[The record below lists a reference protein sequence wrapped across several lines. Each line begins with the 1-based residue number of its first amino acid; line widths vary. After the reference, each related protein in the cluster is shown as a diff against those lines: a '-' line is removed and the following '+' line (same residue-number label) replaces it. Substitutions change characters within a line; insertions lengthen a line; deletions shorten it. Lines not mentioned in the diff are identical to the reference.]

1 MVEYNSAETLDVID
15 TYSTDVMTGGSNK
28 RMYLYNQLVNSLK
41 RADSVDII
49 VSFLMESGVKMLI
62 KEFENALKRGARI
75 RILTGNYLG
84 ITQPSALYL
93 IRKRLGEQVDIRF
106 YNEKNR
112 SFHPKSYIFH
122 YEDYSELYIGSSNIS
137 KSALTSGIEWNYRF
151 NSRNDKDNYEKF
163 FNTFEDLFYNHSI
176 VIDDEE
182 LKRYSKNWHKP
193 AVSKDLERY
202 DEEYY
207 SDIESKV
214 RPLFEPR
221 GAQIEALCSLDDT
234 RSEGAK
240 RALVFAATGVGKTYL
255 AAFDSVN
262 YEKVL
267 FVAHREEIIRQ
278 AANSFKNVRNSDNYG
293 FFTGNEKCTDKPVIF
308 ASVASLGK
316 DTYLNE
322 RYFKPD
328 YFDYIVI
335 DEFHHAVNEQ
345 YRKIVDYFKPQFLL
359 GLTATPERMDGRNIY
374 EICDYNVS
382 YEVSLK
388 EAINKGILVPF
399 HYYGICDIIDYSN
412 INIVNGLYD
421 KKELNEV
428 YIKNTERYDMIYKY
442 YMKYGSKRALG
453 FCCTREHA
461 EAMAEDFCKRG
472 IPSVAVYSNSDGE
485 FSEDRKTAINRLI
498 KGDIRVIFSV
508 DMFNEGVDIPSVDM
522 VMFLR
527 PTESPVVFIQQLGRG
542 LRRSKGKEYLNVLD
556 FIGNYQ
562 KAGRVRSLLA
572 GDKAFRGNN
581 YNPIDKSVFP
591 DDCIIDFDMRLIDIF
606 AKMDKQ
612 QLKIRE
618 QIQNEYLRIKEMLGR
633 VPSRI
638 ELFTYMDDD
647 IYEMALTHSKDNIF
661 KNYMDYLKENGD
673 LKQDEENVYQS
684 AGREFIN
691 YIETTNMSKVYKMPV
706 LMAFYNNGIIRME
719 VTKEQILESWKDFFS
734 TGTNWKDIDKS
745 SDFNYDKYRAIT
757 DSEHIKKIMQMPV
770 KYLLESGKGLFIQ
783 KDGCALALR
792 DNMQQVIGNEAF
804 VRHMKD
810 ALEYRGM
817 DYYRRRYTLNSGV
830 NNQKL
835 SMKNDNLR

>member
-28 RMYLYNQLVNSLK
+28 RMYLYNQLVHSLK

-137 KSALTSGIEWNYRF
+137 RSALTSGIEWNYRF

-221 GAQIEALCSLDDT
+221 GAQIEALCLLDDT

-267 FVAHREEIIRQ
+267 FVAHREEILRQ

-293 FFTGNEKCTDKPVIF
+293 FFTGDEKCTDKPVIF

-335 DEFHHAVNEQ
+335 DDERVIIRTKLE
-345 YRKIVDYFKPQFLL
+345 KP
-359 GLTATPERMDGRNIY
+359 
-374 EICDYNVS
+374 
-382 YEVSLK
+382 
-388 EAINKGILVPF
+388 
-399 HYYGICDIIDYSN
+399 
-412 INIVNGLYD
+412 
-421 KKELNEV
+421 
-428 YIKNTERYDMIYKY
+428 
-442 YMKYGSKRALG
+442 SK
-453 FCCTREHA
+453 
-461 EAMAEDFCKRG
+461 
-472 IPSVAVYSNSDGE
+472 
-485 FSEDRKTAINRLI
+485 I
-498 KGDIRVIFSV
+498 KG
-508 DMFNEGVDIPSVDM
+508 
-522 VMFLR
+522 
-527 PTESPVVFIQQLGRG
+527 
-542 LRRSKGKEYLNVLD
+542 
-556 FIGNYQ
+556 
-562 KAGRVRSLLA
+562 
-572 GDKAFRGNN
+572 
-581 YNPIDKSVFP
+581 
-591 DDCIIDFDMRLIDIF
+591 
-606 AKMDKQ
+606 
-612 QLKIRE
+612 
-618 QIQNEYLRIKEMLGR
+618 
-633 VPSRI
+633 
-638 ELFTYMDDD
+638 
-647 IYEMALTHSKDNIF
+647 
-661 KNYMDYLKENGD
+661 
-673 LKQDEENVYQS
+673 
-684 AGREFIN
+684 
-691 YIETTNMSKVYKMPV
+691 
-706 LMAFYNNGIIRME
+706 
-719 VTKEQILESWKDFFS
+719 
-734 TGTNWKDIDKS
+734 
-745 SDFNYDKYRAIT
+745 
-757 DSEHIKKIMQMPV
+757 
-770 KYLLESGKGLFIQ
+770 
-783 KDGCALALR
+783 LAL
-792 DNMQQVIGNEAF
+792 I
-804 VRHMKD
+804 
-810 ALEYRGM
+810 
-817 DYYRRRYTLNSGV
+817 
-830 NNQKL
+830 
-835 SMKNDNLR
+835 

>member
-421 KKELNEV
+421 KKELNEI

-810 ALEYRGM
+810 ALEYRVM